1 MADPRRAEWFLS
13 KASLQPPPRLGR
25 LTEPPVQDFLPFTT
39 TNRDAAR
46 QLLVQQRTSDPN
58 YKPPDRQKRH
68 LFRSKEQKVEACNTS
83 QWSFTKHE
91 VAKAFDVLLAQ
102 ETLPPAGVAQALLL
116 HTTLT
121 SLDELWGHLN
131 DAQLEKRM
139 KRNRM
144 SEILSFDSNSMT
156 WLDTAT
162 SRDNFNYV
170 HLLCQTQAS
179 QGVLNRAFGMALSRS
194 SLESM
199 KLLLSFGAVAS
210 GCQDLISQHIRAR
223 NLELVSLLLSAPNS
237 MAPSDWKACLEQDF
251 ARAEAGEALS
261 LSFILLLL
269 SHRPELVSESF
280 LLSALRLQSY
290 QATAVILGYA
300 YSNQVFF
307 AIRHQVCEI
316 ISQYQNGNQRL
327 AFFTLL
333 SHSGLVGDN
342 LVTREEL
349 VKEVLARHLP
359 LVNLLV
365 HAGVAVDVPPHNAL
379 KWAVSQLDFGMLEI
393 LRHGNLLSPASQVL
407 GYLPDNISEPD
418 MVHFMNM
425 FGSMGLGGQQLDSC
439 LVRAAQRKQQHLVE
453 TLLHYGASVEA
464 KEAAAIRAA
473 IISADL
479 YVLSVLLQ
487 GQCASAILS
496 TLIPTAMEI
505 SPRTI
510 RFGVMQ
516 CLIRKG
522 VERQSLGTALLQ
534 LMFEEGDIDSDL
546 IKLLID
552 NGAPLDS
559 TSDVDTSPLI
569 QATKKGDVTVLNMLC
584 SAKPTAEELAAAL
597 PFAFNTIAAVGYDV
611 ALELMTLLL
620 KQGASGPLVHE
631 TFLKAITSDVPLDF
645 VQLLIE
651 HGANVNYAF
660 GQAFVRA
667 IEMDK
672 SSLLELLCSSSP
684 PDQIT
689 AHAVLPILIDPKHY
703 NLSNIELFLSA
714 ASRATPKPSLTNTY
728 ALIKDHPQRSELLP
742 CLLRHGLDI
751 NEESGMIL
759 CLAVREHDM
768 DLIKSIL
775 ALDPSASTLSN
786 AFREACQVE
795 DSDLKLDLMER
806 LLGKASPA
814 EIGQSKALLQET
826 QAALDGDMDGLWLLL
841 GHKANVNFNNGEA
854 VQAAASNSAGYPIIL
869 NMLLSAG
876 ATDVT
881 VEEAFD
887 AASNADTPASIKA
900 GIFGS
905 LFAFHKEISVEIIS
919 RAFVKVLESHPDDE
933 HLPNLLL
940 EHGAGAQVQLAT
952 LEAAAEASP
961 GGLFLKLLRQ
971 VSDYTMRNEIFEY
984 IRMHTSMESA
994 HRHEA
999 YETLLKQGIA
1009 ESQIS
1014 DALVVSIKNDPTNR
1028 EIPMLLLNNG
1038 AQVNYKNNEA
1048 FAAAFQSRNLEM
1060 FELLCCYLVKG
1071 EHDEAAKLV
1080 FEHPYLRENP
1090 SVTVDQ
1096 TVRANIYRSVLTCN
1110 IDPKSIYT
1118 TLVHFLDS
1126 PESSLPIVELL
1137 LQHGANPN
1145 DEDGHCFYLAA
1156 RHKEESHF
1164 RALCKYAELSIV
1176 LPTLS
1181 RRIVKEH
1188 NVTRWFKICL
1198 EMQPSQIAGLSDQL
1212 LYQCIRKFPN
1222 GTDCLDV
1229 LLGAGLSPSA
1239 TISYRLHKN
1248 WVEEEISL
1256 LIWCLVSPLKTGNNV
1271 IFKLLEH
1278 GSKGRPKLRGS
1289 ITSANCMTAL
1299 PDYVTPDSKIPT
1311 IFLTLLN
1318 KSRAPVLEAML
1329 KLESTNVLNETI
1341 SGSKFSSLA
1350 SYPKK
1355 PKLEFTTLFEDD
1367 DEISPREASLFLGN
1381 LDAFKLLNKSMLPDD
1396 GTLHLA
1402 ALLALPDFTD
1412 WLLET
1417 HEPNYEEENFGF
1429 MVPLALTCY
1438 SKPFPWCK
1446 VANEEQEWFSR
1457 LEETMKILISK
1468 TLSSWRY
1475 RQKLPLHLA
1484 LENGSQVT
1492 MAMLNVLNVRG
1503 IGNRDKYLYTDK
1515 TGMHYSP
1522 CEYVEMF
1529 VEVDDEEKGKLVKIL
1544 QEHGLN

>member
-1 MADPRRAEWFLS
+1 MADTRRAEWFLS

-25 LTEPPVQDFLPFTT
+25 LIEPPAQDFLPFST

-68 LFRSKEQKVEACNTS
+68 LFRSKEQKAEACDTS

-91 VAKAFDVLLAQ
+91 VAKAFNALLAQ
-102 ETLPPAGVAQALLL
+102 EILPPAGVAQALLL

-121 SLDELWGHLN
+121 SLDELWDHLN

-144 SEILSFDSNSMT
+144 SETLNFDSNGMT
-156 WLDTAT
+156 WLDTVT

-210 GCQDLISQHIRAR
+210 DYQDLIGQHIRAR
-223 NLELVSLLLSAPNS
+223 NLELVRLLLSAPNS

-251 ARAEAGEALS
+251 ARAEAEEALS
-261 LSFILLLL
+261 LSFVLLLL

-280 LLSALRLQSY
+280 LLSTLRLQSY
-290 QATAVILGYA
+290 QATAVMLGYA

-359 LVNLLV
+359 LVKLLV

-379 KWAVSQLDFGMLEI
+379 KWAVSQLDFDMLEI
-393 LRHGNLLSPASQVL
+393 LRHGTLSLPASQVL
-407 GYLPDNISEPD
+407 SYLPDNIPEPD
-418 MVHFMNM
+418 MVDFMNM

-439 LVRAAQRKQQHLVE
+439 LVRAAQRKQQHLVQ

-464 KEAAAIRAA
+464 EEAAAIRAA

-479 YVLSVLLQ
+479 YVLSLLLQ
-487 GQCASAILS
+487 GQCAPTILS

-505 SPRTI
+505 SPRTM

-516 CLIRKG
+516 CLIQKG

-534 LMFEEGDIDSDL
+534 LLSEEGNIDSDL
-546 IKLLID
+546 TKLLID
-552 NGAPLDS
+552 NGAPLDC
-559 TSDVDTSPLI
+559 TSDVDASPLV
-569 QATKKGDVTVLNMLC
+569 QAIKKGDVTVLNMLC
-584 SAKPTAEELAAAL
+584 SAKPTAEALAAAL
-597 PFAFNTIAAVGYDV
+597 PFVFNTIAAFGYDV
-611 ALELMTLLL
+611 ALELITLLL
-620 KQGASGPLVHE
+620 KQGASGPPLNE
-631 TFLKAITSDVPLDF
+631 TFLKAITSDVPAGF
-645 VQLLIE
+645 VQLLTE
-651 HGANVNYAF
+651 HGADVNYSS
-660 GQAFVRA
+660 GQAFVMA

-672 SSLLELLCSSSP
+672 PSLLELLCSSSP
-684 PDQIT
+684 PIQAT
-689 AHAVLPILIDPKHY
+689 VNATLPKLIETKHY
-703 NLSNIELFLSA
+703 SLSNTELFLSA

-751 NEESGMIL
+751 NEESGVIL
-759 CLAVREHDM
+759 CLAVQEHDM

-775 ALDPSASTLSN
+775 ALDPSIATLSN

-795 DSDLKLDLMER
+795 DSDMKLDLME
-806 LLGKASPA
+806 LLLKKTSPA
-814 EIGQSKALLQET
+814 EIGQSRALLQET
-826 QAALDGDMDGLWLLL
+826 QAALDGNMDGLWLLL

-876 ATDVT
+876 ATDAT

-887 AASNADTPASIKA
+887 AASNADTPASIKT

-905 LFAFHKEISVEIIS
+905 LFAFHKDISVEIIS

-933 HLPNLLL
+933 HLYNLLL

-961 GGLFLKLLRQ
+961 GGLFQKLLRQ
-971 VSDYTMRNEIFEY
+971 VSDSTMRNEIFEY
-984 IRMHTSMESA
+984 IRMHTTMSSMD
-994 HRHEA
+994 RHQA
-999 YETLLKQGIA
+999 YETLLKQGIDKFQMS
-1009 ESQIS
+1009 E
-1014 DALVVSIKNDPTNR
+1014 ALVVSIRNEPTNR
-1028 EIPMLLLNNG
+1028 EIPLLLLNHG

-1090 SVTVDQ
+1090 CVTVEQ
-1096 TVRANIYRSVLTCN
+1096 SVRANIYRSVLTCN

-1126 PESSLPIVELL
+1126 PESNLAIVELL
-1137 LQHGANPN
+1137 LEHGADPN

-1164 RALCKYAELSIV
+1164 RALCKHADLSIV
-1176 LPTLS
+1176 LPTIS

-1212 LYQCIRKFPN
+1212 LYQCIRKFPT

-1239 TISYRLHKN
+1239 TITYRLHKN

-1271 IFKLLEH
+1271 ILKLLEH
-1278 GSKGRPKLRGS
+1278 GSKGKSSLRGPM
-1289 ITSANCMTAL
+1289 TSANCMTAL

-1318 KSRAPVLEAML
+1318 KSRAPVLEALL
-1329 KLESTNVLNETI
+1329 KLDGTNVLNQTI

-1355 PKLEFTTLFEDD
+1355 PKLEFTALFEDE
-1367 DEISPREASLFLGN
+1367 DEIPPREASLFLGN
-1381 LDAFKLLNKSMLPDD
+1381 LDAFKLLNSTMLPDD

-1412 WLLET
+1412 WLLST

-1446 VANEEQEWFSR
+1446 VANEEQEWFAR
-1457 LEETMKILISK
+1457 LEETIKILIPK

-1492 MAMLNVLNVRG
+1492 MAMLNVLNSRG

-1515 TGMHYSP
+1515 TGMQYSP
-1522 CEYVEMF
+1522 CEYVEVF
-1529 VEVDDEEKGKLVKIL
+1529 VEVDDEDKMKLVKIL

>member
-1 MADPRRAEWFLS
+1 MADTRRAEWFLS
-13 KASLQPPPRLGR
+13 KASLQHPPRVGR
-25 LTEPPVQDFLPFTT
+25 LTEPPAQDFLPFST

-46 QLLVQQRTSDPN
+46 QLLVQQRTFDPN

-68 LFRSKEQKVEACNTS
+68 LFRSKEQKAEACDTS

-91 VAKAFDVLLAQ
+91 VAKAFNALLAQ

-144 SEILSFDSNSMT
+144 SEILNFDSNGMT
-156 WLDTAT
+156 WLDTVT

-210 GCQDLISQHIRAR
+210 DYQDLIGQHIRAR
-223 NLELVSLLLSAPNS
+223 NLELARLLLSAPNS

-251 ARAEAGEALS
+251 ARAEAGEELS
-261 LSFILLLL
+261 LSFILMLL
-269 SHRPELVSESF
+269 SHRPELVSESS
-280 LLSALRLQSY
+280 LLSALKLQSY
-290 QATAVILGYA
+290 QATAVMLGYA
-300 YSNQVFF
+300 FSNQVFF
-307 AIRHQVCEI
+307 AIRHQVCET
-316 ISQYQNGNQRL
+316 ISQYPNGNQRL

-359 LVNLLV
+359 LVQLLV

-379 KWAVSQLDFGMLEI
+379 KWAVSQLDFDILEI
-393 LRHGNLLSPASQVL
+393 LRHGTLSLPASQVL
-407 GYLPDNISEPD
+407 SYLPDNIPEPD

-425 FGSMGLGGQQLDSC
+425 FGSMGLGGQQLDLC
-439 LVRAAQRKQQHLVE
+439 LLRAAQRKQQHLVQ

-464 KEAAAIRAA
+464 EEAAAIRAA

-479 YVLSVLLQ
+479 YVLSLLLQ

-496 TLIPTAMEI
+496 TLIPTAMEL
-505 SPRTI
+505 SPRI
-510 RFGVMQ
+510 MRFGVMQ
-516 CLIRKG
+516 CLIKKG

-534 LMFEEGDIDSDL
+534 LLSEEGDIDSDL
-546 IKLLID
+546 TNLLID
-552 NGAPLDS
+552 NGAPLDC
-559 TSDVDTSPLI
+559 TSDVEASPLVQVI
-569 QATKKGDVTVLNMLC
+569 KKGDVTVLNMLC
-584 SAKPTAEELAAAL
+584 SAKPTAEALAAAL
-597 PFAFNTIAAVGYDV
+597 PFAFNTIAAFGYDV

-620 KQGASGPLVHE
+620 KQGASGPPLNE
-631 TFLKAITSDVPLDF
+631 TFLKAITSDVPTGF
-645 VQLLIE
+645 VQLLTE
-651 HGANVNYAF
+651 HGADVNHSS
-660 GQAFVRA
+660 GQAFVMA

-672 SSLLELLCSSSP
+672 PSLLELLCSSSP
-684 PDQIT
+684 PNQATVT
-689 AHAVLPILIDPKHY
+689 ATLPKLIETKHY
-703 NLSNIELFLSA
+703 SLSNIELFLDA
-714 ASRATPKPSLTNTY
+714 ASRATPKPSLTDTY
-728 ALIKDHPQRSELLP
+728 ALIKDHPHRSELLP

-759 CLAVREHDM
+759 CLAVQEHDM

-775 ALDPSASTLSN
+775 ALDPSIATLSN
-786 AFREACQVE
+786 AFSEACQVE
-795 DSDLKLDLMER
+795 DSDKKLDLME
-806 LLGKASPA
+806 LLLKKASPA

-826 QAALDGDMDGLWLLL
+826 QAALDGNMDGLWLLL

-876 ATDVT
+876 ATDTT

-887 AASNADTPASIKA
+887 AASNADTPASIKT

-905 LFAFHKEISVEIIS
+905 LFAFHKDISVEIIS

-933 HLPNLLL
+933 HLYNLLL
-940 EHGAGAQVQLAT
+940 EHGAGAQIQLAT

-961 GGLFLKLLRQ
+961 GGLFQKLLRQ
-971 VSDYTMRNEIFEY
+971 VSDATMRNDIFEY
-984 IRMHTSMESA
+984 IRMHTTMSSMD
-994 HRHEA
+994 RHQA
-999 YETLLKQGIA
+999 YETLLKQGIDK
-1009 ESQIS
+1009 SQMS
-1014 DALVVSIKNDPTNR
+1014 EALVVSIRNEPSNR
-1028 EIPMLLLNNG
+1028 EIPLLLLNNG
-1038 AQVNYKNNEA
+1038 AQVSYKSNEA

-1090 SVTVDQ
+1090 CVTVEQ
-1096 TVRANIYRSVLTCN
+1096 SVRANIYKSVLTCN

-1126 PESSLPIVELL
+1126 PESNLAIVELL
-1137 LQHGANPN
+1137 LEHGADPN

-1164 RALCKYAELSIV
+1164 RALCKDADLSIV
-1176 LPTLS
+1176 LPTIS

-1212 LYQCIRKFPN
+1212 LYQCIRKFPT

-1239 TISYRLHKN
+1239 TITYRLHKS
-1248 WVEEEISL
+1248 WEEEEISL
-1256 LIWCLVSPLKTGNNV
+1256 LMWCFVSPLKTGNNV
-1271 IFKLLEH
+1271 ILKLLEH
-1278 GSKGRPKLRGS
+1278 GSKCRFNLRGPMT
-1289 ITSANCMTAL
+1289 IANCMTAL

-1318 KSRAPVLEAML
+1318 KSRAPVLEALL
-1329 KLESTNVLNETI
+1329 KLDGTNGLNQTI

-1355 PKLEFTTLFEDD
+1355 PKLEFTALFEDE
-1367 DEISPREASLFLGN
+1367 DEIPPREASLFLGN
-1381 LDAFKLLNKSMLPDD
+1381 LDAFKLLNSTMLPDD

-1412 WLLET
+1412 WLLST

-1457 LEETMKILISK
+1457 LEETIKILIPK

-1492 MAMLNVLNVRG
+1492 MAMLNVLNARG

-1515 TGMHYSP
+1515 TGMQYSP
-1522 CEYVEMF
+1522 CEYVEVF
-1529 VEVDDEEKGKLVKIL
+1529 VEVDDEDKMKLVKIL
-1544 QEHGLN
+1544 QEHGLS

>member
-1 MADPRRAEWFLS
+1 MADTRRAEWFLS

-25 LTEPPVQDFLPFTT
+25 LTEPPAQDFLPFST

-68 LFRSKEQKVEACNTS
+68 LFRSKEQKAEACDTS

-91 VAKAFDVLLAQ
+91 VAKAFNALLAQ
-102 ETLPPAGVAQALLL
+102 EILPPAGVAQALLL

-144 SEILSFDSNSMT
+144 SEILNFDSNGMT
-156 WLDTAT
+156 WLDTVT

-210 GCQDLISQHIRAR
+210 DYQDLIGQHIRAR
-223 NLELVSLLLSAPNS
+223 NLDLVRLLLSAPNS

-251 ARAEAGEALS
+251 ARAEVEEALS

-269 SHRPELVSESF
+269 SHRPELVLESF

-290 QATAVILGYA
+290 QATAVMLGYA

-359 LVNLLV
+359 LVKLLV
-365 HAGVAVDVPPHNAL
+365 HAGVAVDVSPHNAL
-379 KWAVSQLDFGMLEI
+379 KWAVSQLDFDTLEI
-393 LRHGNLLSPASQVL
+393 LRHGTLSLPASQVL
-407 GYLPDNISEPD
+407 SYLPDNIPEPD
-418 MVHFMNM
+418 LVHFMNM

-439 LVRAAQRKQQHLVE
+439 LVRAAQRKQQHLVQ

-464 KEAAAIRAA
+464 EEAAAIRAA

-479 YVLSVLLQ
+479 YVLSLLLQ
-487 GQCASAILS
+487 GQCAPAILS

-505 SPRTI
+505 PPRTM
-510 RFGVMQ
+510 RFSVMQ
-516 CLIRKG
+516 CLIKKG
-522 VERQSLGTALLQ
+522 VEGQSLGTALLQ
-534 LMFEEGDIDSDL
+534 LLSEEGNIDSDL
-546 IKLLID
+546 TKLLID
-552 NGAPLDS
+552 NGAPLDC
-559 TSDVDTSPLI
+559 TSDVDASPLV
-569 QATKKGDVTVLNMLC
+569 QAIKKGDVTVLNMLC
-584 SAKPTAEELAAAL
+584 SAKPTAEVLAAAL
-597 PFAFNTIAAVGYDV
+597 PFAFSTIAAFGYDV

-620 KQGASGPLVHE
+620 KQGASGPPLNE
-631 TFLKAITSDVPLDF
+631 TFLKAIASDVPPGF
-645 VQLLIE
+645 VQLLTE
-651 HGANVNYAF
+651 HGADVNYSS
-660 GQAFVRA
+660 GQAFVMA

-684 PDQIT
+684 PTQATVT
-689 AHAVLPILIDPKHY
+689 ATLPKLIEIKHY
-703 NLSNIELFLSA
+703 SLSNIELVLSA

-728 ALIKDHPQRSELLP
+728 ALTKDHPQRSELLP

-775 ALDPSASTLSN
+775 ALDPSIATLSN

-795 DSDLKLDLMER
+795 DSDKKLDLME
-806 LLGKASPA
+806 LLLKKASLA

-826 QAALDGDMDGLWLLL
+826 QAALDGNMDGLWLLL

-876 ATDVT
+876 ATDAT

-887 AASNADTPASIKA
+887 AASNADTPASIKT

-905 LFAFHKEISVEIIS
+905 LFAFHKDISVEIIS
-919 RAFVKVLESHPDDE
+919 RAFVKVLESHPEDE
-933 HLPNLLL
+933 HLYNLLL

-952 LEAAAEASP
+952 LEAAAETSP
-961 GGLFLKLLRQ
+961 GGLFQKLLRQ
-971 VSDYTMRNEIFEY
+971 VSNSTMRNEIFEY
-984 IRMHTSMESA
+984 IRMHTTISSMD
-994 HRHEA
+994 RHQA
-999 YETLLKQGIA
+999 YETLLKQGIDK
-1009 ESQIS
+1009 SQMS
-1014 DALVVSIKNDPTNR
+1014 EALVVSIRNEPSNR
-1028 EIPMLLLNNG
+1028 EIPLLLLNHG

-1090 SVTVDQ
+1090 CVTVEQ
-1096 TVRANIYRSVLTCN
+1096 SVRANIYRSVLTCN

-1126 PESSLPIVELL
+1126 PESNLAIVELL
-1137 LQHGANPN
+1137 LEHGADPN

-1164 RALCKYAELSIV
+1164 RSLCKHADLSIV
-1176 LPTLS
+1176 LPTIS

-1212 LYQCIRKFPN
+1212 LYQCIRKFPT

-1239 TISYRLHKN
+1239 TITYRLHKN
-1248 WVEEEISL
+1248 WEEEEISL
-1256 LIWCLVSPLKTGNNV
+1256 LMWCLVSPLKTGNNV
-1271 IFKLLEH
+1271 ILKLLEH
-1278 GSKGRPKLRGS
+1278 GGKGRSKLGNPLTR
-1289 ITSANCMTAL
+1289 ANCTAAL

-1318 KSRAPVLEAML
+1318 KSRAPVLEALL
-1329 KLESTNVLNETI
+1329 KLDGTNVLNQTI

-1355 PKLEFTTLFEDD
+1355 PKLEFTALFEDE
-1367 DEISPREASLFLGN
+1367 DEIPPREASLFLGN
-1381 LDAFKLLNKSMLPDD
+1381 LDAFKLLNSTMLPDD

-1412 WLLET
+1412 WLLST

-1446 VANEEQEWFSR
+1446 VANEEQEWFAR
-1457 LEETMKILISK
+1457 LEETIKILIPK

-1492 MAMLNVLNVRG
+1492 MAMLNVLNARG

-1515 TGMHYSP
+1515 TGMQYSP
-1522 CEYVEMF
+1522 CEYVEVF
-1529 VEVDDEEKGKLVKIL
+1529 VEVDDDDKMKLVKIL

>member
-1 MADPRRAEWFLS
+1 MADTRRAEWFLS
-13 KASLQPPPRLGR
+13 KASLQPPPRLGG
-25 LTEPPVQDFLPFTT
+25 LTEPPAQDFLPFST

-68 LFRSKEQKVEACNTS
+68 LFRSKEQKAEACDTS

-91 VAKAFDVLLAQ
+91 VAKAFDALLAQ
-102 ETLPPAGVAQALLL
+102 QILPPAGVAQALLL

-144 SEILSFDSNSMT
+144 TEILNFDSNGMT
-156 WLDTAT
+156 WLDTVT

-210 GCQDLISQHIRAR
+210 DYQDLINQHIRAK
-223 NLELVSLLLSAPNS
+223 NLELVKLLLSAPNS
-237 MAPSDWKACLEQDF
+237 MGPSDWKACLEQDF
-251 ARAEAGEALS
+251 AWAEAGEALS

-269 SHRPELVSESF
+269 SQRPELVSGSF
-280 LLSALRLQSY
+280 LLCALRLQSY
-290 QATAVILGYA
+290 QATAMMLGYA

-307 AIRHQVCEI
+307 AIRHQACEI
-316 ISQYQNGNQRL
+316 ISQYQNANQRL
-327 AFFTLL
+327 AFLTLL
-333 SHSGLVGDN
+333 SHSGLIGDN

-359 LVNLLV
+359 LVKLLV
-365 HAGVAVDVPPHNAL
+365 HAGVAIDVPPHNAL
-379 KWAVSQLDFGMLEI
+379 KWAVSQLDFGILEI
-393 LRHGNLLSPASQVL
+393 LRHGSLSSPASQIL
-407 GYLPDNISEPD
+407 SYLPDNIPEPD

-439 LVRAAQRKQQHLVE
+439 LIRAAHRKQQHLAG

-464 KEAAAIRAA
+464 EEAAAIRAA
-473 IISADL
+473 IASADM
-479 YVLSVLLQ
+479 YVLSLLLQ
-487 GQCASAILS
+487 GQCASTILS
-496 TLIPTAMEI
+496 TLVPTAMEV
-505 SPRTI
+505 SPRTM

-522 VERQSLGTALLQ
+522 VERQSLGTALIQ
-534 LMFEEGDIDSDL
+534 LISEEGDIDSDL

-552 NGAPLDS
+552 NDAPLDS
-559 TSDVDTSPLI
+559 GPDLDNSPLVQVI
-569 QATKKGDVTVLNMLC
+569 KKGDVTVLNMLC
-584 SAKPTAEELAAAL
+584 GAKPTTEALASAL
-597 PFAFNTIAAVGYDV
+597 PFAFNTIDAFGYDV
-611 ALELMTLLL
+611 SLELMTLLL
-620 KQGASGPLVHE
+620 KQGASGLPVHE
-631 TFLKAITSDVPLDF
+631 TFLKAISSDAPIDF
-645 VQLLIE
+645 VQLLTE
-651 HGANVNYAF
+651 HGADVNYSS
-660 GQAFVRA
+660 GQAFVTA

-672 SSLLELLCSSSP
+672 PALLELLCSASP
-684 PDQIT
+684 PTQAT
-689 AHAVLPILIDPKHY
+689 VNASLPKLIETKHY
-703 NLSNIELFLSA
+703 NLSNIELFLSS

-759 CLAVREHDM
+759 CLAVREPDM

-775 ALDPSASTLSN
+775 ALDPSIATLSN

-795 DSDLKLDLMER
+795 DTDMKLDLMDR
-806 LLGKASPA
+806 LLQKASPA

-854 VQAAASNSAGYPIIL
+854 VQAAASNKAGYPIIL

-887 AASNADTPASIKA
+887 AASNADTPAFIKT

-905 LFAFHKEISVEIIS
+905 LFAFNKDISVDIIS
-919 RAFVKVLESHPDDE
+919 RAFVKALESHPDDE

-940 EHGAGAQVQLAT
+940 EHGAGAQVQLAMF
-952 LEAAAEASP
+952 EAAAGASP
-961 GGLFLKLLRQ
+961 GGLFQKLLRK
-971 VSDYTMRNEIFEY
+971 VSDYPMRNEIFEY
-984 IRMHTSMESA
+984 IRMQTTMSSMD
-994 HRHEA
+994 RHQA
-999 YETLLKQGIA
+999 YETLLKQGVA
-1009 ESQIS
+1009 KTQIS
-1014 DALVVSIKNDPTNR
+1014 EALVTSIRNEPTNR

-1090 SVTVDQ
+1090 CVTVEQ
-1096 TVRANIYRSVLTCN
+1096 SVRANIYKSVLTCN
-1110 IDPKSIYT
+1110 IDSKSIYT

-1126 PESSLPIVELL
+1126 RESNLAIVELL
-1137 LQHGANPN
+1137 LEHGVDPN

-1156 RHKEESHF
+1156 RHKVESHF
-1164 RALCKYAELSIV
+1164 RALCKYADLSIV

-1212 LYQCIRKFPN
+1212 LFQCIRKFPN

-1229 LLGAGLSPSA
+1229 LLEAGLSPSA

-1248 WVEEEISL
+1248 WADEDISL

-1271 IFKLLEH
+1271 ILRLLEH
-1278 GSKGRPKLRGS
+1278 GSK
-1289 ITSANCMTAL
+1289 AL

-1318 KSRAPVLEAML
+1318 KSRAPILEALL
-1329 KLESTNVLNETI
+1329 KLDDTNVLNQTI

-1355 PKLEFTTLFEDD
+1355 PKLEFTALFEDE
-1367 DEISPREASLFLGN
+1367 DEIPPREASLFLGN
-1381 LDAFKLLNKSMLPDD
+1381 LDAFKLLNSTMLPDD

-1412 WLLET
+1412 WLLST

-1457 LEETMKILISK
+1457 LEETIKILIPK

-1484 LENGSQVT
+1484 LENGSRVT
-1492 MAMLNVLNVRG
+1492 MAMLNVLNARG

-1515 TGMHYSP
+1515 TGMQYSP
-1522 CEYVEMF
+1522 CEYVETF
-1529 VEVDDEEKGKLVKIL
+1529 VEVEDEEKVKLIKIL

>member
-1 MADPRRAEWFLS
+1 MADTRRAEWFLS
-13 KASLQPPPRLGR
+13 KASLQPPPRLGG
-25 LTEPPVQDFLPFTT
+25 LIEPPAQDFLPFST

-68 LFRSKEQKVEACNTS
+68 LFRSKEQKAEACDTS

-91 VAKAFDVLLAQ
+91 VAKAFNALLAQ

-144 SEILSFDSNSMT
+144 SEILNFDSNGMT
-156 WLDTAT
+156 WLDTVV

-210 GCQDLISQHIRAR
+210 DYQELVGQHIRAR
-223 NLELVSLLLSAPNS
+223 NLEL
-237 MAPSDWKACLEQDF
+237 
-251 ARAEAGEALS
+251 
-261 LSFILLLL
+261 
-269 SHRPELVSESF
+269 
-280 LLSALRLQSY
+280 SY
-290 QATAVILGYA
+290 QATAVMLGYA

-307 AIRHQVCEI
+307 AIRHQACEI
-316 ISQYQNGNQRL
+316 ISQYQNANQRL

-349 VKEVLARHLP
+349 VKEVLACHLP
-359 LVNLLV
+359 LVKLLV
-365 HAGVAVDVPPHNAL
+365 HAGVAIDVPPHNAL

-393 LRHGNLLSPASQVL
+393 LRHGTLSSPASQVL
-407 GYLPDNISEPD
+407 GYLPDNVPEPD

-439 LVRAAQRKQQHLVE
+439 LVRAAHTKQQHLVG

-464 KEAAAIRAA
+464 EEAAAIREAVM
-473 IISADL
+473 SADL
-479 YVLSVLLQ
+479 YVLSLLLQ

-496 TLIPTAMEI
+496 SLIPTAMDV
-505 SPRTI
+505 SPRTM
-510 RFGVMQ
+510 RFEVMQ
-516 CLIRKG
+516 CLIIKG
-522 VERQSLGTALLQ
+522 VERQSLGAALLQ
-534 LMFEEGDIDSDL
+534 LISEEGNIDSDL

-552 NGAPLDS
+552 NDAPLDS
-559 TSDVDTSPLI
+559 GSDLDNSPLVHVI
-569 QATKKGDVTVLNMLC
+569 KKGDVTVLNMLC
-584 SAKPTAEELAAAL
+584 KAKPATEALAAAL
-597 PFAFNTIAAVGYDV
+597 PFAFNAITAFGYDV
-611 ALELMTLLL
+611 ALESMTLLL
-620 KQGASGPLVHE
+620 KQGASGRPVHE
-631 TFLKAITSDVPLDF
+631 TFLKATSSDIPLDF

-651 HGANVNYAF
+651 HGADVNYSS
-660 GQAFVRA
+660 GQAFVMA
-667 IEMDK
+667 IEMERP
-672 SSLLELLCSSSP
+672 SFLELLCSSSP
-684 PDQIT
+684 PTQ
-689 AHAVLPILIDPKHY
+689 AAVNAILPKLVDPKHY

-728 ALIKDHPQRSELLP
+728 ALIKDHPQRAELLP

-759 CLAVREHDM
+759 CLAVKEHDM

-775 ALDPSASTLSN
+775 ALDPSIATLSN

-795 DSDLKLDLMER
+795 DTDMKLDLMDR
-806 LLGKASPA
+806 LLQKASPA

-854 VQAAASNSAGYPIIL
+854 VQAAASNKAGYPIIL

-887 AASNADTPASIKA
+887 AASNADTPAFIKT

-905 LFAFHKEISVEIIS
+905 LFAFHKDISVDIIS
-919 RAFVKVLESHPDDE
+919 RAFVKALESHPDDE

-940 EHGAGAQVQLAT
+940 EHGAGAQVQLAM
-952 LEAAAEASP
+952 LEAAAGASP
-961 GGLFLKLLRQ
+961 GGLFQKLLRK
-971 VSDYTMRNEIFEY
+971 VSDYPLRNEIFEY
-984 IRMHTSMESA
+984 IRMHTTMSSMDR
-994 HRHEA
+994 HRA
-999 YETLLKQGIA
+999 YETLLKQGVA
-1009 ESQIS
+1009 KTQIS
-1014 DALVVSIKNDPTNR
+1014 EALVTSIRNEPTNR
-1028 EIPMLLLNNG
+1028 EIPMLLLDNG

-1090 SVTVDQ
+1090 CVTIEQ
-1096 TVRANIYRSVLTCN
+1096 SVRANIYKSVLTCN
-1110 IDPKSIYT
+1110 IDTKSIYT

-1126 PESSLPIVELL
+1126 PESNLPIVELL
-1137 LQHGANPN
+1137 LEHGANPN

-1156 RHKEESHF
+1156 RHKVESHF
-1164 RALCKYAELSIV
+1164 RALCKYADLSIV

-1181 RRIVKEH
+1181 RRIVKEY

-1198 EMQPSQIAGLSDQL
+1198 EMQPSQISGLSDQL

-1248 WVEEEISL
+1248 WADEEISL

-1271 IFKLLEH
+1271 ILRLLEH
-1278 GSKGRPKLRGS
+1278 GSK
-1289 ITSANCMTAL
+1289 AL

-1318 KSRAPVLEAML
+1318 KSRAPILEALL
-1329 KLESTNVLNETI
+1329 KLDDTNVLNQTI

-1355 PKLEFTTLFEDD
+1355 PKLEFTSLFEDE
-1367 DEISPREASLFLGN
+1367 DEIPPREASLFLGN
-1381 LDAFKLLNKSMLPDD
+1381 LDAFKLLNTSMLPDD

-1412 WLLET
+1412 WLLST
-1417 HEPNYEEENFGF
+1417 HQPNYEEENFGF

-1457 LEETMKILISK
+1457 LEETIKILIPK

-1484 LENGSQVT
+1484 LENGSRVT
-1492 MAMLNVLNVRG
+1492 MAMLNVLNARG

-1515 TGMHYSP
+1515 TGMQYSP
-1522 CEYVEMF
+1522 CEYVETF
-1529 VEVDDEEKGKLVKIL
+1529 VEVDDEEKVKLVKIL

>member
-1 MADPRRAEWFLS
+1 MADTRRAEWFLS

-25 LTEPPVQDFLPFTT
+25 LTEPPAQDFLPFST

-58 YKPPDRQKRH
+58 YKSPDRQKRH
-68 LFRSKEQKVEACNTS
+68 LFRSKEQKAEACDTS

-91 VAKAFDVLLAQ
+91 VAKAFNALLAQ
-102 ETLPPAGVAQALLL
+102 EILPPAGVAQALLL

-144 SEILSFDSNSMT
+144 SEILNFDSNGMT
-156 WLDTAT
+156 WLDTVT

-210 GCQDLISQHIRAR
+210 DYQDLIGQHIRAR
-223 NLELVSLLLSAPNS
+223 NLELVRLLLSAPNS

-251 ARAEAGEALS
+251 ARAEAEEALS
-261 LSFILLLL
+261 LSFVLLLL

-290 QATAVILGYA
+290 QATAVMLGYA

-307 AIRHQVCEI
+307 AIRHQVCKI

-359 LVNLLV
+359 LVKLLV

-379 KWAVSQLDFGMLEI
+379 KWAVSQLDFDMLEI
-393 LRHGNLLSPASQVL
+393 LRHGTLSLPASQVL
-407 GYLPDNISEPD
+407 SYLPDNIPEPG
-418 MVHFMNM
+418 MVDFMNM

-439 LVRAAQRKQQHLVE
+439 LVRAAQRKQQHLVQ

-464 KEAAAIRAA
+464 EEAAAIRAA

-479 YVLSVLLQ
+479 YVLSLLLQ
-487 GQCASAILS
+487 GQCAPTILS

-505 SPRTI
+505 SPRTM

-516 CLIRKG
+516 CLIQKG

-534 LMFEEGDIDSDL
+534 LLSEEGNIDSDL
-546 IKLLID
+546 TKLLID
-552 NGAPLDS
+552 NGAPLDC
-559 TSDVDTSPLI
+559 TSDVDASPLV
-569 QATKKGDVTVLNMLC
+569 QAIKKGDVTVLNMLC
-584 SAKPTAEELAAAL
+584 SAKPTAEALAAAL
-597 PFAFNTIAAVGYDV
+597 PFVFNTIAAFGYDV
-611 ALELMTLLL
+611 ALELITLLL
-620 KQGASGPLVHE
+620 KQGASGPPLNE
-631 TFLKAITSDVPLDF
+631 TFLKAITSDVPAGF
-645 VQLLIE
+645 VQLLTE
-651 HGANVNYAF
+651 HGADVNYSS
-660 GQAFVRA
+660 GQAFVMA

-672 SSLLELLCSSSP
+672 PSLLELLCSSSP
-684 PDQIT
+684 PIQAT
-689 AHAVLPILIDPKHY
+689 VNATLPKLIETKHY
-703 NLSNIELFLSA
+703 SLSNTELFLSA

-759 CLAVREHDM
+759 CLAVQEHDM

-775 ALDPSASTLSN
+775 ALDPSIATLSN

-795 DSDLKLDLMER
+795 DSDMKLDLME
-806 LLGKASPA
+806 LLLKKTSPA
-814 EIGQSKALLQET
+814 EIGQSRALLQET
-826 QAALDGDMDGLWLLL
+826 QAALDGNMDGLWLLL

-876 ATDVT
+876 ATDAT

-887 AASNADTPASIKA
+887 AASNADTPASIKT

-905 LFAFHKEISVEIIS
+905 LFAFHKDISVEIIS

-933 HLPNLLL
+933 HLYNLLL

-961 GGLFLKLLRQ
+961 GGLFQKLLRQ
-971 VSDYTMRNEIFEY
+971 VSDSTMRNEIFEY
-984 IRMHTSMESA
+984 IRMHTTMSSMD
-994 HRHEA
+994 RHQA
-999 YETLLKQGIA
+999 YETLLKQGIDKFQMS
-1009 ESQIS
+1009 E
-1014 DALVVSIKNDPTNR
+1014 ALVVSIRNEPTNR
-1028 EIPMLLLNNG
+1028 EIPLLLLNHG

-1090 SVTVDQ
+1090 CVTVEQ
-1096 TVRANIYRSVLTCN
+1096 SVRANIYRSVLTCN

-1126 PESSLPIVELL
+1126 PESNLAIVELL
-1137 LQHGANPN
+1137 LEHGADPN

-1164 RALCKYAELSIV
+1164 RALCKHANLSII
-1176 LPTLS
+1176 LPTIS

-1212 LYQCIRKFPN
+1212 LYQCIRKFPT

-1239 TISYRLHKN
+1239 TITYRLHKN
-1248 WVEEEISL
+1248 WVEEDISL

-1271 IFKLLEH
+1271 ILKLLEH
-1278 GSKGRPKLRGS
+1278 GSKGKSSLRGPMH
-1289 ITSANCMTAL
+1289 SAHCMPAL

-1318 KSRAPVLEAML
+1318 KSRAPVLEALL
-1329 KLESTNVLNETI
+1329 KLDGTNVLNQTI

-1355 PKLEFTTLFEDD
+1355 PKLEFTALFEDE
-1367 DEISPREASLFLGN
+1367 DEIPPREASLFLGN
-1381 LDAFKLLNKSMLPDD
+1381 LDAFKLLNSTMLPDD

-1412 WLLET
+1412 WLLST

-1446 VANEEQEWFSR
+1446 VANEEQEWFAR
-1457 LEETMKILISK
+1457 LEETIKILIPK

-1492 MAMLNVLNVRG
+1492 MAMLNVLNSRG

-1515 TGMHYSP
+1515 TGMQYSP
-1522 CEYVEMF
+1522 CEYVEVF
-1529 VEVDDEEKGKLVKIL
+1529 VEVDDEDKMKLVKIL

>member
-1 MADPRRAEWFLS
+1 MADTRRAEWFLS

-25 LTEPPVQDFLPFTT
+25 LTEPPAQDFLPFST

-68 LFRSKEQKVEACNTS
+68 LFRSKEQKAEACDTS

-91 VAKAFDVLLAQ
+91 VAKAFNVLLAQ

-144 SEILSFDSNSMT
+144 SEILNFDSNGMT
-156 WLDTAT
+156 WLDTVT

-210 GCQDLISQHIRAR
+210 DYQDLIAQHIRAR
-223 NLELVSLLLSAPNS
+223 NLDLVRLLLSAPNS

-251 ARAEAGEALS
+251 ARAEAEEALS

-359 LVNLLV
+359 LVKLLV

-379 KWAVSQLDFGMLEI
+379 KWAVSQLDFDTLEI
-393 LRHGNLLSPASQVL
+393 LRHGTLSLPASQVL
-407 GYLPDNISEPD
+407 SYMPDNIPEPD
-418 MVHFMNM
+418 LVHFMNM

-439 LVRAAQRKQQHLVE
+439 LVRAAQRKQQHLVQ

-464 KEAAAIRAA
+464 EEAAAIRAA

-479 YVLSVLLQ
+479 YVLSLLLQ
-487 GQCASAILS
+487 GQCAPAILS

-505 SPRTI
+505 PPRTM
-510 RFGVMQ
+510 RFSVMQ
-516 CLIRKG
+516 CLIKKG
-522 VERQSLGTALLQ
+522 VEGQSLGTALLQ
-534 LMFEEGDIDSDL
+534 LLSEEGNIDSDL
-546 IKLLID
+546 TKLLID
-552 NGAPLDS
+552 NGAPLDC
-559 TSDVDTSPLI
+559 TSDVDASPLV
-569 QATKKGDVTVLNMLC
+569 QAIKKGDVTVLNMLC
-584 SAKPTAEELAAAL
+584 SAKPTAEALAAAL
-597 PFAFNTIAAVGYDV
+597 PFAFSTIAAFGYDV

-620 KQGASGPLVHE
+620 KQGASGPPLNE
-631 TFLKAITSDVPLDF
+631 TFLKAIASDVPPGF
-645 VQLLIE
+645 VQLLTE
-651 HGANVNYAF
+651 HGADVNYSS
-660 GQAFVRA
+660 GQAFVMA
-667 IEMDK
+667 IEKDK

-684 PDQIT
+684 PTQATVT
-689 AHAVLPILIDPKHY
+689 ATLPKLIDIKHY
-703 NLSNIELFLSA
+703 SLSNIELFLSA

-728 ALIKDHPQRSELLP
+728 ALTKDHPQRSELLP

-775 ALDPSASTLSN
+775 ALDPSIATLSN

-795 DSDLKLDLMER
+795 DSDKKLDLME
-806 LLGKASPA
+806 LLLKKASPA

-826 QAALDGDMDGLWLLL
+826 QAALDGNMDGLWLLL

-876 ATDVT
+876 ATDAT

-887 AASNADTPASIKA
+887 AASNADTPASIKT

-905 LFAFHKEISVEIIS
+905 LFAFHKDISVEIIS
-919 RAFVKVLESHPDDE
+919 RAFVKVLESHPEDE
-933 HLPNLLL
+933 HLYNLLL

-952 LEAAAEASP
+952 LEAAAETSP
-961 GGLFLKLLRQ
+961 GGLFQKLLRQ
-971 VSDYTMRNEIFEY
+971 VSNSTMRNEIFEY
-984 IRMHTSMESA
+984 IRMHTTISSMD
-994 HRHEA
+994 RHQA
-999 YETLLKQGIA
+999 YETLLKQGIDK
-1009 ESQIS
+1009 SQMS
-1014 DALVVSIKNDPTNR
+1014 EALVVSIRNEPSNR
-1028 EIPMLLLNNG
+1028 EIPLLLLNHG
-1038 AQVNYKNNEA
+1038 ALVNYKNNEA

-1090 SVTVDQ
+1090 CVTVEQ
-1096 TVRANIYRSVLTCN
+1096 SVRANIYRSVLTCN

-1126 PESSLPIVELL
+1126 PESNLAIVELL
-1137 LQHGANPN
+1137 LEHGADPN

-1164 RALCKYAELSIV
+1164 RSLCKHADLSIV
-1176 LPTLS
+1176 LPTIS

-1212 LYQCIRKFPN
+1212 LYQCIRKFPT

-1239 TISYRLHKN
+1239 TITYRLHKN
-1248 WVEEEISL
+1248 WEEEEISL
-1256 LIWCLVSPLKTGNNV
+1256 LMWCLVSPLKTGNNV
-1271 IFKLLEH
+1271 ILKLLEH
-1278 GSKGRPKLRGS
+1278 GGK
-1289 ITSANCMTAL
+1289 AL

-1318 KSRAPVLEAML
+1318 KSRAPVLEALL
-1329 KLESTNVLNETI
+1329 KLDGTNVLNQTI

-1355 PKLEFTTLFEDD
+1355 PKLEFTALFEDE
-1367 DEISPREASLFLGN
+1367 DEIPPREASLFLGN
-1381 LDAFKLLNKSMLPDD
+1381 LDAFKLLNSTMLPDD

-1412 WLLET
+1412 WLLST

-1446 VANEEQEWFSR
+1446 VANEEQEWFAR
-1457 LEETMKILISK
+1457 LEETIKILIPK

-1492 MAMLNVLNVRG
+1492 MAMLNVLNARG

-1515 TGMHYSP
+1515 TGMQYSP
-1522 CEYVEMF
+1522 CEYVEVF
-1529 VEVDDEEKGKLVKIL
+1529 VEVDDDDKMKLVKIL

>member
-1 MADPRRAEWFLS
+1 MADTRRAEWFLS

-25 LTEPPVQDFLPFTT
+25 LTEPPAQDFLPFST

-58 YKPPDRQKRH
+58 YKSPDRQKRH
-68 LFRSKEQKVEACNTS
+68 LFRSKEQKAEACDTS

-91 VAKAFDVLLAQ
+91 VAKAFNALLAQ
-102 ETLPPAGVAQALLL
+102 EALPPAGVAQALLL

-121 SLDELWGHLN
+121 SLDELWGHLS

-144 SEILSFDSNSMT
+144 SEILNFDSNGMT
-156 WLDTAT
+156 WLDTVT

-170 HLLCQTQAS
+170 HLLCQTQAN

-210 GCQDLISQHIRAR
+210 DYQDLISQHIRAR
-223 NLELVSLLLSAPNS
+223 NLELVRLLLSAPNS

-269 SHRPELVSESF
+269 SHRPELVSEPF
-280 LLSALRLQSY
+280 LLGALRLQSY
-290 QATAVILGYA
+290 QATAVMLGYA

-359 LVNLLV
+359 LVKLLV
-365 HAGVAVDVPPHNAL
+365 YAGVAVDVPPHNAL
-379 KWAVSQLDFGMLEI
+379 KWAVSQLDFDILEI
-393 LRHGNLLSPASQVL
+393 LRHGTLSLPTSQVL
-407 GYLPDNISEPD
+407 NYLPENIPEPD

-425 FGSMGLGGQQLDSC
+425 FGSMGLGGQKLDSC
-439 LVRAAQRKQQHLVE
+439 LVRAVQRKQQHLVQ
-453 TLLHYGASVEA
+453 TLFHYGASVEA
-464 KEAAAIRAA
+464 EEAAAIRAA

-479 YVLSVLLQ
+479 YALNLLLQ

-496 TLIPTAMEI
+496 TLVPPAMEL
-505 SPRTI
+505 SPRTM

-516 CLIRKG
+516 CLIKKG
-522 VERQSLGTALLQ
+522 IEGQSLGTALLH
-534 LMFEEGDIDSDL
+534 LLSEEGDIDSDL
-546 IKLLID
+546 TKLLIE
-552 NGAPLDS
+552 NGAPLDC
-559 TSDVDTSPLI
+559 TSDVEASPLVRVI
-569 QATKKGDVTVLNMLC
+569 KKGDVTVLNILC
-584 SAKPTAEELAAAL
+584 SAKPAAEALAAAL
-597 PFAFNTIAAVGYDV
+597 PFAFNTIAAFGYDV

-620 KQGASGPLVHE
+620 KQGASGPPLNE
-631 TFLKAITSDVPLDF
+631 TFLKAITSDAPPGF
-645 VQLLIE
+645 VQLLTE
-651 HGANVNYAF
+651 HGADVNYSS
-660 GQAFVRA
+660 GQAFATA

-684 PDQIT
+684 PNQAT
-689 AHAVLPILIDPKHY
+689 VNANLPKLIETKHY
-703 NLSNIELFLSA
+703 SLSNIELFLSA

-759 CLAVREHDM
+759 CLAVREHDV

-775 ALDPSASTLSN
+775 ALDPSIATLSN

-795 DSDLKLDLMER
+795 DSDKKLDLME
-806 LLGKASPA
+806 LLLKKTSPA

-826 QAALDGDMDGLWLLL
+826 QAALDGNMDGLWLLL

-876 ATDVT
+876 ATDAT

-887 AASNADTPASIKA
+887 AASNADTPASIKT

-905 LFAFHKEISVEIIS
+905 LFAFHKDISVEIIS

-933 HLPNLLL
+933 HLYNLLL
-940 EHGAGAQVQLAT
+940 EHGAGAQIQLAT

-961 GGLFLKLLRQ
+961 GGLFQKLLRQ
-971 VSDYTMRNEIFEY
+971 VSDSTMRNDIFEY
-984 IRMHTSMESA
+984 IRIHTTMSSMD
-994 HRHEA
+994 RHQA
-999 YETLLKQGIA
+999 YETLLKQGIDK
-1009 ESQIS
+1009 SQMS
-1014 DALVVSIKNDPTNR
+1014 EALVVSIRNEPTNR
-1028 EIPMLLLNNG
+1028 EIPLLLLNNG

-1090 SVTVDQ
+1090 CITVEQ
-1096 TVRANIYRSVLTCN
+1096 SVRANIYKSVLTCN

-1126 PESSLPIVELL
+1126 PESNLPIVELL
-1137 LQHGANPN
+1137 LEHGADPN

-1164 RALCKYAELSIV
+1164 RALCKHADLSIV
-1176 LPTLS
+1176 LPTIS

-1212 LYQCIRKFPN
+1212 LYQCIRKFPT

-1229 LLGAGLSPSA
+1229 LLGVGLSPSA
-1239 TISYRLHKN
+1239 TITYRLHKN
-1248 WVEEEISL
+1248 WEEEEISL
-1256 LIWCLVSPLKTGNNV
+1256 LMWCLVSPLKTGNNV
-1271 IFKLLEH
+1271 ILKLLEH
-1278 GSKGRPKLRGS
+1278 GSKGRFNLRGPM
-1289 ITSANCMTAL
+1289 TSANCMTAL

-1318 KSRAPVLEAML
+1318 KSRAPVLEALL
-1329 KLESTNVLNETI
+1329 KLDSTNVLNQTI

-1355 PKLEFTTLFEDD
+1355 PKLEFTALFEDE
-1367 DEISPREASLFLGN
+1367 DEIAPREASLFLGN
-1381 LDAFKLLNKSMLPDD
+1381 LDAFKLLNSNMLPDD

-1412 WLLET
+1412 WLLST

-1446 VANEEQEWFSR
+1446 VANEEQEWFAR
-1457 LEETMKILISK
+1457 LEETIKILIPK

-1492 MAMLNVLNVRG
+1492 MAMLNVLNARG

-1515 TGMHYSP
+1515 TGMQYSP
-1522 CEYVEMF
+1522 CEYVEVF
-1529 VEVDDEEKGKLVKIL
+1529 VEVDDEDKMKLVKIL

>member
-1 MADPRRAEWFLS
+1 MADTSRAEWFLS
-13 KASLQPPPRLGR
+13 KASLQPPPRMGR
-25 LTEPPVQDFLPFTT
+25 LTEPPAQDFLPFST
-39 TNRDAAR
+39 TNRDTAR

-68 LFRSKEQKVEACNTS
+68 LFRSKEQKAEACDTS

-91 VAKAFDVLLAQ
+91 VAKAFNALLAQ
-102 ETLPPAGVAQALLL
+102 EALPPAGVAQALLL

-144 SEILSFDSNSMT
+144 SEILSFDSNGMT
-156 WLDTAT
+156 WLDTVT

-179 QGVLNRAFGMALSRS
+179 QEVLNRSFGMALSRS

-210 GCQDLISQHIRAR
+210 DYQDLISQHIRAR
-223 NLELVSLLLSAPNS
+223 NLELVRLLLSAPNS
-237 MAPSDWKACLEQDF
+237 MAPSDWKTCLEQDF

-269 SHRPELVSESF
+269 SHRPELVSEPF

-290 QATAVILGYA
+290 QATAVMLGYA
-300 YSNQVFF
+300 YSSQVFF

-359 LVNLLV
+359 LVKLLV

-379 KWAVSQLDFGMLEI
+379 KWAVSQLDFDMLEI
-393 LRHGNLLSPASQVL
+393 LRHGTLSLPASQVL
-407 GYLPDNISEPD
+407 SYLPDNIPEPD
-418 MVHFMNM
+418 MIHFMNM

-439 LVRAAQRKQQHLVE
+439 LVRAAQRKQQHLVQA
-453 TLLHYGASVEA
+453 LLHYGASVEA
-464 KEAAAIRAA
+464 EEAAAIRAA

-479 YVLSVLLQ
+479 YVLSLLLQ

-505 SPRTI
+505 SPRTM

-516 CLIRKG
+516 CLIKKG
-522 VERQSLGTALLQ
+522 VEIQALGTTLLQ
-534 LMFEEGDIDSDL
+534 LLSEEGDIDSDL
-546 IKLLID
+546 TKLLID
-552 NGAPLDS
+552 NGAPLDC
-559 TSDVDTSPLI
+559 TSDVGASPLM
-569 QATKKGDVTVLNMLC
+569 QVVNKGDVTVLNMLC
-584 SAKPTAEELAAAL
+584 SAKPTTEALAAAL
-597 PFAFNTIAAVGYDV
+597 PVAFNTIAAFGHDV
-611 ALELMTLLL
+611 ALELMALLL
-620 KQGASGPLVHE
+620 KQGASGPPLNE
-631 TFLKAITSDVPLDF
+631 TFLKAIASDVPLNF
-645 VQLLIE
+645 VQLLTE
-651 HGANVNYAF
+651 HGADVNYSS
-660 GQAFVRA
+660 GRAFVMA
-667 IEMDK
+667 IEMDRF
-672 SSLLELLCSSSP
+672 SVLELLCSSSP
-684 PDQIT
+684 PTQATVT
-689 AHAVLPILIDPKHY
+689 ATLPKLIETKHY
-703 NLSNIELFLSA
+703 SYSNIELFLSA

-728 ALIKDHPQRSELLP
+728 GLIKDHPQRAELLP

-751 NEESGMIL
+751 NEESGMVL
-759 CLAVREHDM
+759 CLAVREHEM

-775 ALDPSASTLSN
+775 ALDPSIATLSN

-795 DSDLKLDLMER
+795 DSDKKLDLME
-806 LLGKASPA
+806 LLLKKASPA

-826 QAALDGDMDGLWLLL
+826 QAALDGNMDGLWLLL

-876 ATDVT
+876 ATDAT

-887 AASNADTPASIKA
+887 AASNADTPASIKT

-905 LFAFHKEISVEIIS
+905 LFAFHKDISVEIIS

-933 HLPNLLL
+933 HLYNLLL

-961 GGLFLKLLRQ
+961 GGLFQKLLRQ
-971 VSDYTMRNEIFEY
+971 VSDSTMRDDIFEY
-984 IRMHTSMESA
+984 IRMHNTISSMD
-994 HRHEA
+994 RHQA
-999 YETLLKQGIA
+999 YETLLEQGIDK
-1009 ESQIS
+1009 SQMS
-1014 DALVVSIKNDPTNR
+1014 EALIVSIRNEPTNR
-1028 EIPMLLLNNG
+1028 EIPLLLLSNG

-1090 SVTVDQ
+1090 CVTVEQ
-1096 TVRANIYRSVLTCN
+1096 SVRANIYKSVLTCN

-1126 PESSLPIVELL
+1126 PESNLPIVELL
-1137 LQHGANPN
+1137 LEHGADPN

-1164 RALCKYAELSIV
+1164 RALCKHADLSIV
-1176 LPTLS
+1176 LPTIS

-1212 LYQCIRKFPN
+1212 LYQCVRKFPT

-1239 TISYRLHKN
+1239 TITYRLHKN
-1248 WVEEEISL
+1248 WEEEEISL
-1256 LIWCLVSPLKTGNNV
+1256 LMWCLVSPLKAGNNV
-1271 IFKLLEH
+1271 ILRLLEH
-1278 GSKGRPKLRGS
+1278 GSK
-1289 ITSANCMTAL
+1289 AL

-1318 KSRAPVLEAML
+1318 KSRAPVLEALL
-1329 KLESTNVLNETI
+1329 KLDGTNALNQTI

-1355 PKLEFTTLFEDD
+1355 PKLEFTALFEDE
-1367 DEISPREASLFLGN
+1367 DEIAPREASLFLGN
-1381 LDAFKLLNKSMLPDD
+1381 LDAFKLLNSNMLPDD

-1412 WLLET
+1412 WLLST

-1446 VANEEQEWFSR
+1446 VANEEQEWFAR
-1457 LEETMKILISK
+1457 LEETIKILIPK

-1492 MAMLNVLNVRG
+1492 MAMLNVLNARG

-1515 TGMHYSP
+1515 TGMQYSP
-1522 CEYVEMF
+1522 CEYVEVF
-1529 VEVDDEEKGKLVKIL
+1529 VEVDDEDKMKLVKIL

>member
-814 EIGQSKALLQET
+814 EIGQ
-826 QAALDGDMDGLWLLL
+826 
-841 GHKANVNFNNGEA
+841 
-854 VQAAASNSAGYPIIL
+854 P
-869 NMLLSAG
+869 
-876 ATDVT
+876 
-881 VEEAFD
+881 
-887 AASNADTPASIKA
+887 
-900 GIFGS
+900 
-905 LFAFHKEISVEIIS
+905 
-919 RAFVKVLESHPDDE
+919 
-933 HLPNLLL
+933 
-940 EHGAGAQVQLAT
+940 
-952 LEAAAEASP
+952 
-961 GGLFLKLLRQ
+961 
-971 VSDYTMRNEIFEY
+971 
-984 IRMHTSMESA
+984 
-994 HRHEA
+994 
-999 YETLLKQGIA
+999 
-1009 ESQIS
+1009 
-1014 DALVVSIKNDPTNR
+1014 
-1028 EIPMLLLNNG
+1028 
-1038 AQVNYKNNEA
+1038 
-1048 FAAAFQSRNLEM
+1048 QS
-1060 FELLCCYLVKG
+1060 
-1071 EHDEAAKLV
+1071 
-1080 FEHPYLRENP
+1080 
-1090 SVTVDQ
+1090 
-1096 TVRANIYRSVLTCN
+1096 
-1110 IDPKSIYT
+1110 
-1118 TLVHFLDS
+1118 
-1126 PESSLPIVELL
+1126 
-1137 LQHGANPN
+1137 
-1145 DEDGHCFYLAA
+1145 
-1156 RHKEESHF
+1156 
-1164 RALCKYAELSIV
+1164 
-1176 LPTLS
+1176 
-1181 RRIVKEH
+1181 
-1188 NVTRWFKICL
+1188 
-1198 EMQPSQIAGLSDQL
+1198 
-1212 LYQCIRKFPN
+1212 
-1222 GTDCLDV
+1222 
-1229 LLGAGLSPSA
+1229 
-1239 TISYRLHKN
+1239 
-1248 WVEEEISL
+1248 
-1256 LIWCLVSPLKTGNNV
+1256 
-1271 IFKLLEH
+1271 
-1278 GSKGRPKLRGS
+1278 
-1289 ITSANCMTAL
+1289 
-1299 PDYVTPDSKIPT
+1299 
-1311 IFLTLLN
+1311 
-1318 KSRAPVLEAML
+1318 
-1329 KLESTNVLNETI
+1329 
-1341 SGSKFSSLA
+1341 
-1350 SYPKK
+1350 
-1355 PKLEFTTLFEDD
+1355 
-1367 DEISPREASLFLGN
+1367 
-1381 LDAFKLLNKSMLPDD
+1381 
-1396 GTLHLA
+1396 
-1402 ALLALPDFTD
+1402 
-1412 WLLET
+1412 
-1417 HEPNYEEENFGF
+1417 
-1429 MVPLALTCY
+1429 
-1438 SKPFPWCK
+1438 
-1446 VANEEQEWFSR
+1446 
-1457 LEETMKILISK
+1457 
-1468 TLSSWRY
+1468 
-1475 RQKLPLHLA
+1475 
-1484 LENGSQVT
+1484 
-1492 MAMLNVLNVRG
+1492 
-1503 IGNRDKYLYTDK
+1503 
-1515 TGMHYSP
+1515 
-1522 CEYVEMF
+1522 
-1529 VEVDDEEKGKLVKIL
+1529 
-1544 QEHGLN
+1544 

>member
-1 MADPRRAEWFLS
+1 MADTRRAEWFLS

-25 LTEPPVQDFLPFTT
+25 LTEPPAQDFLPFST

-46 QLLVQQRTSDPN
+46 QLLVQQRISDPN

-68 LFRSKEQKVEACNTS
+68 LFRSKEQKAEACDTS

-91 VAKAFDVLLAQ
+91 VARAFNALLAQ

-144 SEILSFDSNSMT
+144 SEILSFDSNGMT
-156 WLDTAT
+156 WLDTVT

-170 HLLCQTQAS
+170 QLLCQTQAS

-210 GCQDLISQHIRAR
+210 DYQELVGKHIRAK

-237 MAPSDWKACLEQDF
+237 MTLSDWKACLEQDF
-251 ARAEAGEALS
+251 ARAEPEEALS

-269 SHRPELVSESF
+269 SHRPELVSESL

-290 QATAVILGYA
+290 QATAVVLGYA
-300 YSNQVFF
+300 YSNQIFF
-307 AIRHQVCEI
+307 AIRHQTCEI
-316 ISQYQNGNQRL
+316 ISQYQNSNQRL

-359 LVNLLV
+359 LVKLLV

-379 KWAVSQLDFGMLEI
+379 KWATSQLDFGMLEI
-393 LRHGNLLSPASQVL
+393 LRHGTISSPASQIL
-407 GYLPDNISEPD
+407 SYLPNDIPEPD

-425 FGSMGLGGQQLDSC
+425 FGSLGLGGQQLDLC
-439 LVRAAQRKQQHLVE
+439 LVRAAQRKQLRLVP
-453 TLLHYGASVEA
+453 TLLYYGASVEA
-464 KEAAAIRAA
+464 EEAAAIRAA

-479 YVLSVLLQ
+479 YVLSSLLH

-496 TLIPTAMEI
+496 KLIPIAMEI
-505 SPRTI
+505 SPRTT

-516 CLIRKG
+516 CLVRKG
-522 VERQSLGTALLQ
+522 VERQSLGTALMQ
-534 LMFEEGDIDSDL
+534 LIPEEGDIDSEL
-546 IKLLID
+546 VKLLID

-559 TSDVDTSPLI
+559 TLDPDTSPLVKVV
-569 QATKKGDVTVLNMLC
+569 TKGDVTVLNILC
-584 SAKPTAEELAAAL
+584 SAKPTPEALAAAL
-597 PFAFNTIAAVGYDV
+597 PFAFNTVATLGYDNT
-611 ALELMTLLL
+611 LELMTLLL
-620 KQGASGPLVHE
+620 KQGASGPPVNE
-631 TFLKAITSDVPLDF
+631 TLLKAITLDVPVNF
-645 VQLLIE
+645 VQLLTE
-651 HGANVNYAF
+651 HGADVNYSS
-660 GQAFVRA
+660 GQAFVMA

-672 SSLLELLCSSSP
+672 PSLLELLCVSSP
-684 PDQIT
+684 PTQST
-689 AHAVLPILIDPKHY
+689 VNATLPKLIEPKHY
-703 NLSNIELFLSA
+703 NLSNMELFLSA
-714 ASRATPKPSLTNTY
+714 ASRATPRPSLTNTH
-728 ALIKDHPQRSELLP
+728 ALIKDHPQRVEILP
-742 CLLRHGLDI
+742 YLLRHGLDI

-775 ALDPSASTLSN
+775 ALDPSIATLSN
-786 AFREACQVE
+786 AFLEACQVE
-795 DSDLKLDLMER
+795 DSDIKLDLMQR
-806 LLGKASPA
+806 LLERASPA

-876 ATDVT
+876 ATDMT

-887 AASNADTPASIKA
+887 AASNSDTPASIKT

-905 LFAFHKEISVEIIS
+905 LFAFHKDISVDIIS
-919 RAFVKVLESHPDDE
+919 RAFIKVLETHPDDE

-940 EHGAGAQVQLAT
+940 EHGAGAQVQLAM
-952 LEAAAEASP
+952 LEVAAGASP
-961 GGLFLKLLRQ
+961 GGLFQKLLRH
-971 VSDYTMRNEIFEY
+971 VSDYTTRNEIFEY
-984 IRMHTSMESA
+984 IRMHTTMSSMD
-994 HRHEA
+994 RHQA
-999 YETLLKQGIA
+999 YETLLKQGIDS
-1009 ESQIS
+1009 SQIS
-1014 DALVVSIKNDPTNR
+1014 DALVASIRNEPANR
-1028 EIPMLLLNNG
+1028 EIALLLLSNG

-1090 SVTVDQ
+1090 SVTVEQ
-1096 TVRANIYRSVLTCN
+1096 SVRVNIYKSVLTCN
-1110 IDPKSIYT
+1110 IDPKSIYN

-1126 PESSLPIVELL
+1126 PEPNLPIVELL
-1137 LQHGANPN
+1137 LEHGANPN

-1164 RALCKYAELSIV
+1164 RALCKHADLSIV
-1176 LPTLS
+1176 LPTIL

-1188 NVTRWFKICL
+1188 NVTWLFKICL
-1198 EMQPSQIAGLSDQL
+1198 EMQPSQITGLSDQL

-1248 WVEEEISL
+1248 WAEEEISL
-1256 LIWCLVSPLKTGNNV
+1256 LIWCLVSPLKTGNDV
-1271 IFKLLEH
+1271 ILKLLEH
-1278 GSKGRPKLRGS
+1278 GNK
-1289 ITSANCMTAL
+1289 AL

-1311 IFLTLLN
+1311 IFVTLLN
-1318 KSRAPVLEAML
+1318 KSRAPVLEALL
-1329 KLESTNVLNETI
+1329 KLDCTNVVNQTI
-1341 SGSKFSSLA
+1341 SGSKFSALA
-1350 SYPKK
+1350 SFLRKS
-1355 PKLEFTTLFEDD
+1355 KLEFTSLFEDE
-1367 DEISPREASLFLGN
+1367 DEIPPREASLFLGN
-1381 LDAFKLLNKSMLPDD
+1381 LDAFKLLNSSMLPDD

-1412 WLLET
+1412 WLLST

-1446 VANEEQEWFSR
+1446 VANEEQEWFYR
-1457 LEETMKILISK
+1457 LEETMSILVPK

-1484 LENGSQVT
+1484 LENGSRVT
-1492 MAMLNVLNVRG
+1492 MAMLNVLNARG

-1515 TGMHYSP
+1515 TGMQYSP
-1522 CEYVEMF
+1522 CEYVETF
-1529 VEVDDEEKGKLVKIL
+1529 VEVDDEEKVKLVKIL

>member
-1 MADPRRAEWFLS
+1 MADTRRAEWFLS

-39 TNRDAAR
+39 INRDAAR

-58 YKPPDRQKRH
+58 YISPERQKRH
-68 LFRSKEQKVEACNTS
+68 LFRSREQKAEACNTS
-83 QWSFTKHE
+83 QWSFTKRE
-91 VAKAFDVLLAQ
+91 VAKAFDALLAQ
-102 ETLPPAGVAQALLL
+102 EALPPAGVAQALLL

-144 SEILSFDSNSMT
+144 SEMLSFDSNGMT
-156 WLDTAT
+156 WLDKAT
-162 SRDNFNYV
+162 SRDNLNYI

-179 QGVLNRAFGMALSRS
+179 QGVLNRAFGMALSKS

-210 GCQDLISQHIRAR
+210 GYQDLIGQHIRAR

-251 ARAEAGEALS
+251 ARAEAGETLS

-269 SHRPELVSESF
+269 SNRPELVTESF

-307 AIRHQVCEI
+307 AIRHQACEI

-327 AFFTLL
+327 TFFTLL
-333 SHSGLVGDN
+333 SHAGLVGDN

-365 HAGVAVDVPPHNAL
+365 QAGVAVDVPPHNAL
-379 KWAVSQLDFGMLEI
+379 KWAVSQLDFGMLEV
-393 LRHGNLLSPASQVL
+393 LRHGTFSSPASQL
-407 GYLPDNISEPD
+407 LSYLPENIPEPD
-418 MVHFMNM
+418 MVQFMNM
-425 FGSMGLGGQQLDSC
+425 FGSMGLGGNQLDSC

-453 TLLHYGASVEA
+453 TLLHYGACVEFE
-464 KEAAAIRAA
+464 EAAAIRAA
-473 IISADL
+473 VISTDL
-479 YVLSVLLQ
+479 DMLSVLLQ

-496 TLIPTAMEI
+496 TLVPTAMEI
-505 SPRTI
+505 SPRTT
-510 RFGVMQ
+510 RLSVMYS
-516 CLIRKG
+516 LITKG
-522 VERQSLGTALLQ
+522 VERPSLGTALLQ
-534 LMFEEGDIDSDL
+534 LMSEGGDIDSDL
-546 IKLLID
+546 IKLLLD

-559 TSDVDTSPLI
+559 SSDFDSSPLVQVI
-569 QATKKGDVTVLNMLC
+569 KKGDVAVLNILC
-584 SAKPTAEELAAAL
+584 SAKPTAEALAAAL
-597 PFAFNTIAAVGYDV
+597 PFAFNTIVAFGYDI

-620 KQGASGPLVHE
+620 KQGASGPPVHE
-631 TFLKAITSDVPLDF
+631 ALLKAITSDVPLNF
-645 VQLLIE
+645 VQLLTE
-651 HGANVNYAF
+651 HGADVNYAF

-667 IEMDK
+667 VEMDK
-672 SSLLELLCSSSP
+672 PSLLELLCSSSP

-689 AHAVLPILIDPKHY
+689 VHAVLPILIDSKNY

-728 ALIKDHPQRSELLP
+728 ALIKDHPHRAELLP

-768 DLIKSIL
+768 DLVKSIL
-775 ALDPSASTLSN
+775 ALDPSIATLSN

-795 DSDLKLDLMER
+795 ESDMKLDLMER
-806 LLGKASPA
+806 LLEKASPA
-814 EIGQSKALLQET
+814 EIGQSKALLQGT

-887 AASNADTPASIKA
+887 AASDADTPASIKA

-905 LFAFHKEISVEIIS
+905 LFAFNKEISVEIIS

-940 EHGAGAQVQLAT
+940 EHGAGVQVQLAT

-961 GGLFLKLLRQ
+961 GGLFQKLLRQ
-971 VSDYTMRNEIFEY
+971 VSDYTTRNEIFEY
-984 IRMHTSMESA
+984 IRMHPAIEPT
-994 HRHEA
+994 HRHQA

-1009 ESQIS
+1009 PSQIS
-1014 DALVVSIKNDPTNR
+1014 DALLMSIKNEPTNR
-1028 EIPMLLLNNG
+1028 EVPMLLLSNG
-1038 AQVNYKNNEA
+1038 AQVNYKDNEA

-1090 SVTVDQ
+1090 SVTVNQ

-1110 IDPKSIYT
+1110 IDSKSIYT

-1126 PESSLPIVELL
+1126 PDSSLPIVELL
-1137 LQHGANPN
+1137 LEHGANPN

-1164 RALCKYAELSIV
+1164 RELCKHTDLSIV
-1176 LPTLS
+1176 LPSLS

-1188 NVTRWFKICL
+1188 NLTRWFKICL
-1198 EMQPSQIAGLSDQL
+1198 EMQPSQSAGLSDQL
-1212 LYQCIRKFPN
+1212 LYQCIRKFPQS
-1222 GTDCLDV
+1222 TACLNV

-1239 TISYRLHKN
+1239 TINYRLHKN

-1256 LIWCLVSPLKTGNNV
+1256 LIWCLVSPLKTGNVV
-1271 IFKLLEH
+1271 ILRLLEE
-1278 GSKGRPKLRGS
+1278 GNK
-1289 ITSANCMTAL
+1289 AL

-1311 IFLTLLN
+1311 IFLTLLD
-1318 KSRAPVLEAML
+1318 KSRAPVLEALL
-1329 KLESTNVLNETI
+1329 KLDSTNVLNETI

-1381 LDAFKLLNKSMLPDD
+1381 LDAFKLLNSSMLPDD

-1446 VANEEQEWFSR
+1446 VANEEQQWFSR
-1457 LEETMKILISK
+1457 LEETIKILIPK

-1492 MAMLNVLNVRG
+1492 MAMLNALNSRG

-1522 CEYVEMF
+1522 CEYVETF
-1529 VEVDDEEKGKLVKIL
+1529 VEVDDEDKGKLVKIL

>member
-1 MADPRRAEWFLS
+1 MADTRRAEWFLS

-25 LTEPPVQDFLPFTT
+25 LTEPPAQDFLPFST

-68 LFRSKEQKVEACNTS
+68 LFRSKEQKAEACDTS

-91 VAKAFDVLLAQ
+91 VAKAFNVLLAQ

-144 SEILSFDSNSMT
+144 SEILNFDSNGMT
-156 WLDTAT
+156 WLDTVT
-162 SRDNFNYV
+162 SRENFNYV

-210 GCQDLISQHIRAR
+210 DYQDLIGQHIRAR
-223 NLELVSLLLSAPNS
+223 NLDLVRLLLSAPNS

-251 ARAEAGEALS
+251 ARTEAEEAFS

-290 QATAVILGYA
+290 QATAVMLGYA

-359 LVNLLV
+359 LVKLLV

-379 KWAVSQLDFGMLEI
+379 KWAVSQLDFDTLEI
-393 LRHGNLLSPASQVL
+393 LRHGTLSLPASQVL
-407 GYLPDNISEPD
+407 SYLPDNIPEPD
-418 MVHFMNM
+418 LVHFMNI

-439 LVRAAQRKQQHLVE
+439 LVRAAQRKQQHLVQ

-464 KEAAAIRAA
+464 EEAAAIRAA

-479 YVLSVLLQ
+479 YVLSLLLQ
-487 GQCASAILS
+487 GQCAPAILS

-505 SPRTI
+505 PPRTM
-510 RFGVMQ
+510 RFSVMQ
-516 CLIRKG
+516 CLIKKG
-522 VERQSLGTALLQ
+522 VEGQSLGTALLQ
-534 LMFEEGDIDSDL
+534 LLSEEGNIDSDL
-546 IKLLID
+546 TKLLID
-552 NGAPLDS
+552 NGAPLDC
-559 TSDVDTSPLI
+559 TSDVDASPLV
-569 QATKKGDVTVLNMLC
+569 QAIKKGDVTVLNMLC
-584 SAKPTAEELAAAL
+584 SAKPTAEALAAAL
-597 PFAFNTIAAVGYDV
+597 PFAFSTIAAFGYDV

-620 KQGASGPLVHE
+620 KQGASGPPLNE
-631 TFLKAITSDVPLDF
+631 TFLKAIASDVPPGF
-645 VQLLIE
+645 VQLLTE
-651 HGANVNYAF
+651 HGADVNYSS
-660 GQAFVRA
+660 GQAFVMA

-672 SSLLELLCSSSP
+672 SSLLELLCSSSSP
-684 PDQIT
+684 TQATVT
-689 AHAVLPILIDPKHY
+689 ATLPKLIEIKHY
-703 NLSNIELFLSA
+703 SLSNIELFLSA
-714 ASRATPKPSLTNTY
+714 ASRASPKPSLTNTY
-728 ALIKDHPQRSELLP
+728 ALTKDHPQRSELLP

-775 ALDPSASTLSN
+775 ALDPSIATLSN

-795 DSDLKLDLMER
+795 DSDKKLDLME
-806 LLGKASPA
+806 LLLKKASPA

-826 QAALDGDMDGLWLLL
+826 QAALDGNMDGLWLLL

-876 ATDVT
+876 ATDAT

-887 AASNADTPASIKA
+887 AASNADTPASIKT

-905 LFAFHKEISVEIIS
+905 LFAFHKDISVEIIS
-919 RAFVKVLESHPDDE
+919 RAFVKVLESHPEDE
-933 HLPNLLL
+933 HLYNLLL

-952 LEAAAEASP
+952 LEAAAETSP
-961 GGLFLKLLRQ
+961 GGLFQKLLRQ
-971 VSDYTMRNEIFEY
+971 VSNSTMRNEIFEY
-984 IRMHTSMESA
+984 IRMHTTISSMD
-994 HRHEA
+994 RHQA
-999 YETLLKQGIA
+999 YETLLKQGIDK
-1009 ESQIS
+1009 SQMS
-1014 DALVVSIKNDPTNR
+1014 EALVVSIRNEPSNR
-1028 EIPMLLLNNG
+1028 EIPLLLLNHG

-1080 FEHPYLRENP
+1080 FEHPYLREN
-1090 SVTVDQ
+1090 SCVTVEQ
-1096 TVRANIYRSVLTCN
+1096 SVRANIYRSVLTCN

-1126 PESSLPIVELL
+1126 PESNLAIVELL
-1137 LQHGANPN
+1137 LEHGADPN

-1164 RALCKYAELSIV
+1164 RSLCKHADLSIV
-1176 LPTLS
+1176 LPTIS

-1212 LYQCIRKFPN
+1212 LYQCIRKFPT

-1239 TISYRLHKN
+1239 TITYRLHKN
-1248 WVEEEISL
+1248 WEEEEISL
-1256 LIWCLVSPLKTGNNV
+1256 LMWCLVSPLKTGNNV
-1271 IFKLLEH
+1271 ILKLLEH
-1278 GSKGRPKLRGS
+1278 GGKGRSKLGNPLTR
-1289 ITSANCMTAL
+1289 ANCTAAL

-1318 KSRAPVLEAML
+1318 KSRAPVLEALL
-1329 KLESTNVLNETI
+1329 KLDGTNVLNQTI

-1355 PKLEFTTLFEDD
+1355 PKLEFTALFEDE
-1367 DEISPREASLFLGN
+1367 DEIPPREASLFLGN
-1381 LDAFKLLNKSMLPDD
+1381 LDAFKLLNSTMLPDD

-1412 WLLET
+1412 WLLST

-1446 VANEEQEWFSR
+1446 VANEEQEWFAR
-1457 LEETMKILISK
+1457 LEETIKILIPK

-1492 MAMLNVLNVRG
+1492 MAMLNVLNARG

-1515 TGMHYSP
+1515 TGMQYSP
-1522 CEYVEMF
+1522 CEYVEVF
-1529 VEVDDEEKGKLVKIL
+1529 VEVDDDDKMKLVKIL

>member
-1 MADPRRAEWFLS
+1 MADTRRAEWFLS

-25 LTEPPVQDFLPFTT
+25 LTEPPAQDFLPFST

-68 LFRSKEQKVEACNTS
+68 LFRSKEQKAEACDTS

-91 VAKAFDVLLAQ
+91 VAKAFNALLAQ
-102 ETLPPAGVAQALLL
+102 EILPPAGVAQALLL

-144 SEILSFDSNSMT
+144 SEILNFDSNGMT
-156 WLDTAT
+156 WLDTVT

-210 GCQDLISQHIRAR
+210 DYQDLIGQHIRAR
-223 NLELVSLLLSAPNS
+223 NLDLVRLLLSAPNS

-251 ARAEAGEALS
+251 ARVEAEEALS

-280 LLSALRLQSY
+280 LLSALRLESY
-290 QATAVILGYA
+290 QATAVMLGYA

-359 LVNLLV
+359 LVKLLV

-379 KWAVSQLDFGMLEI
+379 KWAVSQLDFDTLEI
-393 LRHGNLLSPASQVL
+393 LRHGTLSLPASQVL
-407 GYLPDNISEPD
+407 SYLPDNIPEPD
-418 MVHFMNM
+418 LVHFMNI

-439 LVRAAQRKQQHLVE
+439 LVRAAQRKQQHLVQ

-464 KEAAAIRAA
+464 EEAAAIRAA

-479 YVLSVLLQ
+479 YVLSLLLQ
-487 GQCASAILS
+487 GQCAPAILS

-505 SPRTI
+505 PLRTM
-510 RFGVMQ
+510 RFSVMQ
-516 CLIRKG
+516 CLIKKG
-522 VERQSLGTALLQ
+522 VEGQSLGTALLQ
-534 LMFEEGDIDSDL
+534 LLSEEGNIDSDL
-546 IKLLID
+546 TKLLID
-552 NGAPLDS
+552 NGAPLDC
-559 TSDVDTSPLI
+559 TSDVDASPLV
-569 QATKKGDVTVLNMLC
+569 QAIKKGDVTVLNMLC
-584 SAKPTAEELAAAL
+584 SAKPTAEALAAAL
-597 PFAFNTIAAVGYDV
+597 PFAFSTIAAFGYDV

-620 KQGASGPLVHE
+620 KQGASGPPLNE
-631 TFLKAITSDVPLDF
+631 TFLKAIASDVPPGF
-645 VQLLIE
+645 VQLLTE
-651 HGANVNYAF
+651 HGADVNYSS
-660 GQAFVRA
+660 GQAFVMA

-684 PDQIT
+684 PTQATVT
-689 AHAVLPILIDPKHY
+689 ATLPKLIEIKHY
-703 NLSNIELFLSA
+703 SLSNIELFLSA

-728 ALIKDHPQRSELLP
+728 ALTKDHPQRSELLP

-775 ALDPSASTLSN
+775 ALDPSIATLSN

-795 DSDLKLDLMER
+795 DSDKKLDLME
-806 LLGKASPA
+806 LLLKKASPA

-826 QAALDGDMDGLWLLL
+826 QAALDGNMDGLWLLL

-876 ATDVT
+876 ATDAT

-887 AASNADTPASIKA
+887 AASNADTPASIKT

-905 LFAFHKEISVEIIS
+905 LFAFHKDISVEIIS
-919 RAFVKVLESHPDDE
+919 RAFVKVLESHPEDE
-933 HLPNLLL
+933 HLYNLLL

-952 LEAAAEASP
+952 LEAAAETSP
-961 GGLFLKLLRQ
+961 GGLFQKLLRQ
-971 VSDYTMRNEIFEY
+971 VSNSTMRNEIFEY
-984 IRMHTSMESA
+984 IRMHTTISSMD
-994 HRHEA
+994 RHQA
-999 YETLLKQGIA
+999 YETLLKQGIDK
-1009 ESQIS
+1009 SQMS
-1014 DALVVSIKNDPTNR
+1014 EALVVSIRNEPSNR
-1028 EIPMLLLNNG
+1028 EIPLLLLNHG

-1090 SVTVDQ
+1090 CVTVEQ
-1096 TVRANIYRSVLTCN
+1096 SVRANIYRSVLTCN

-1126 PESSLPIVELL
+1126 PESNLAIVELL
-1137 LQHGANPN
+1137 LEHGADPN

-1164 RALCKYAELSIV
+1164 RSLCKHADLSIV
-1176 LPTLS
+1176 LPTIS

-1188 NVTRWFKICL
+1188 NVTRWFKICF

-1212 LYQCIRKFPN
+1212 LYQCIRKFPT

-1239 TISYRLHKN
+1239 TITYRLHKN
-1248 WVEEEISL
+1248 WEEEEISL
-1256 LIWCLVSPLKTGNNV
+1256 LMWCLVSPLKTGNNV
-1271 IFKLLEH
+1271 ILKLLEH
-1278 GSKGRPKLRGS
+1278 GGKGRSRLGNPLTR
-1289 ITSANCMTAL
+1289 ANYTAAL

-1318 KSRAPVLEAML
+1318 KSRAPVLEALL
-1329 KLESTNVLNETI
+1329 KLDGTNVLNQTI

-1355 PKLEFTTLFEDD
+1355 PKLEFTALFEDE
-1367 DEISPREASLFLGN
+1367 DEIPPREASLFLGN
-1381 LDAFKLLNKSMLPDD
+1381 LDAFKLLNSTMLPDD

-1412 WLLET
+1412 WLLST

-1446 VANEEQEWFSR
+1446 VANEEQEWFAR
-1457 LEETMKILISK
+1457 LEETIKILIPK

-1492 MAMLNVLNVRG
+1492 MAMLNVLNARG

-1515 TGMHYSP
+1515 TGMQYSP
-1522 CEYVEMF
+1522 CEYVEVF
-1529 VEVDDEEKGKLVKIL
+1529 VEVDDDDKMKLVKIL